1 MTLTQFESSLFNN
14 HPPTGI
20 SLFLIAMWNDAK
32 GNWQTAHEIIQD
44 IETECGNWIHAYL
57 HRKEGDEFNAR
68 YWYAKAN
75 RKFPTSSLSE
85 EWDAIVT
92 YLLKNAEH

>member
-1 MTLTQFESSLFNN
+1 MTLSQFESYLFNN
-14 HPPTGI
+14 YPPTGI

-44 IETECGNWIHAYL
+44 IETEDGNWIHAYL

-68 YWYAKAN
+68 YWYAKADRN
-75 RKFPTSSLSE
+75 FPSSTLAE
-85 EWDAIVT
+85 EWKAIVS
-92 YLLKNAEH
+92 YFLEKLQC